1 MVQKE
6 KKNQSQFNN
15 FSLSNYDFI
24 ELKYGRL
31 PTVIDSRLVFWKAEE
46 LHKFAFPA
54 SEVMFADLLEDM
66 DYHIWQLTVR
76 MNELVFSKRDGWSLE
91 DAHLFF
97 KLASRYVILTEE
109 HRGFTSCVV
118 TEHNPL
124 HISSDALRFL
134 HPDNYWCFPFERA
147 VRRYVTTKCNFK
159 NIEGTFAR
167 KKARRELLQHL

>member
-31 PTVIDSRLVFWKAEE
+31 PTGIDSRLAFWKAEE
-46 LHKFAFPA
+46 LHKFAFLA

-118 TEHNPL
+118 TEHNRL
-124 HISSDALRFL
+124 HISSDALRF
-134 HPDNYWCFPFERA
+134 FTSRQ
-147 VRRYVTTKCNFK
+147 
-159 NIEGTFAR
+159 
-167 KKARRELLQHL
+167 LLVLSI

>member
-31 PTVIDSRLVFWKAEE
+31 PTGIDSCLTFWKAEE

-54 SEVMFADLLEDM
+54 SEVMFADLLH
-66 DYHIWQLTVR
+66 Y
-76 MNELVFSKRDGWSLE
+76 
-91 DAHLFF
+91 LFF
-97 KLASRYVILTEE
+97 KLASRYVILNEV

-118 TEHNPL
+118 TEHNLL
-124 HISSDALRFL
+124 HISRDALRFS
-134 HPDNYWCFPFERA
+134 HPDNYWYFPFERA

-167 KKARRELLQHL
+167 KEARRELQQHLSRYFEGPPKPFKLSLEKVTGPLFS